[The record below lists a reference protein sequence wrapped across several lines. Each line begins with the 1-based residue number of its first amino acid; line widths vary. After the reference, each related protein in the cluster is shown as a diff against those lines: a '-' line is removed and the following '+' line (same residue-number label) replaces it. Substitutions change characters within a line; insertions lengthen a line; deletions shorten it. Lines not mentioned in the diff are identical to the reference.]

1 MAEYQAD
8 VNYNDMDRA
17 TLIAT
22 IETRDATVAALL
34 EAISKMNRQINAFNK
49 KVFGATSEKLSVIL
63 PQEHEKD
70 YVDFEDVTPEAQDD
84 PPRQTPLNPPEQQI
98 SEANEKPKRVYT
110 KPHPGRLEIPESIE
124 RRPRY
129 IYLKDYDPDKDK
141 KLRWLI
147 SERLVMNFEIYVEQT
162 HRQMGV
168 DEDGNVMT
176 APHPPEDA
184 FYKHKLNLESVA
196 LMLMMRFN
204 LHVPCYRLH
213 QLLPKN
219 TIGYNTMIEAMGK
232 AYEEL
237 KGLGPVL
244 LSEVKKDAKRL
255 GIDEVPYD
263 SLDDPKKIKEFK
275 EEANTLGWANAGEY
289 PETSPTES
297 TLSNTPADKSP
308 SPSAK
313 TAKIDPLNKQ
323 PEKTGKKGKKKE
335 VHTGRLWT
343 IINEEAALV
352 FYYFSLTRSTNIA
365 EWLLG
370 DYKGLVISD
379 AYIAYLNIANNKSM
393 RIILMLCWA
402 HSRRRFTDLVTKDKP
417 TDPVVKEVLK
427 RIGELYRIER
437 RIKGKSDEE
446 ILAARLESAQLLE
459 LFKNY
464 LEEKRA
470 YIPQRK
476 L

>member
-1 MAEYQAD
+1 
-8 VNYNDMDRA
+8 
-17 TLIAT
+17 LIY
-22 IETRDATVAALL
+22 DTVHFTV
-34 EAISKMNRQINAFNK
+34 S
-49 KVFGATSEKLSVIL
+49 
-63 PQEHEKD
+63 
-70 YVDFEDVTPEAQDD
+70 
-84 PPRQTPLNPPEQQI
+84 
-98 SEANEKPKRVYT
+98 
-110 KPHPGRLEIPESIE
+110 
-124 RRPRY
+124 
-129 IYLKDYDPDKDK
+129 
-141 KLRWLI
+141 
-147 SERLVMNFEIYVEQT
+147 
-162 HRQMGV
+162 
-168 DEDGNVMT
+168 
-176 APHPPEDA
+176 
-184 FYKHKLNLESVA
+184 
-196 LMLMMRFN
+196 
-204 LHVPCYRLH
+204 
-213 QLLPKN
+213 
-219 TIGYNTMIEAMGK
+219 
-232 AYEEL
+232 
-237 KGLGPVL
+237 
-244 LSEVKKDAKRL
+244 
-255 GIDEVPYD
+255 
-263 SLDDPKKIKEFK
+263 
-275 EEANTLGWANAGEY
+275 
-289 PETSPTES
+289 
-297 TLSNTPADKSP
+297 
-308 SPSAK
+308 
-313 TAKIDPLNKQ
+313 
-323 PEKTGKKGKKKE
+323 
-335 VHTGRLWT
+335 HTGRLWT